1 MNKSIKIVCIFL
13 FSSPTLASEY
23 VYSSLQLGK
32 ATHKVDSNKMDNNP
46 LAVGINTAVLY
57 GEEDLKFGY
66 NANIN
71 YLTLDKNN
79 GSFNSLSSDISPII
93 SYHLTNNLNLY
104 SKIGL
109 SYTSTKYD
117 LQGVGKTKDN
127 SIGITYGAG
136 FNYVFKGNF
145 FIGAEIKMNQTTF
158 EYYDVENMS
167 YLINIGITN
176 I

>member
-1 MNKSIKIVCIFL
+1 MNKSIKIICIFL

-23 VYSSLQLGK
+23 VYSSLQLGE
-32 ATHKVDSNKMDNNP
+32 ATHKLGSNKMDDKP
-46 LAVGINTAVLY
+46 LAIGINTAVLY

-71 YLTLDKNN
+71 YLNSDKENF
-79 GSFNSLSSDISPII
+79 SFDSLSSDISPII

-117 LQGVGKTKDN
+117 LQDVDKTKDN
-127 SIGITYGAG
+127 SIGMTYGAG
-136 FNYVFKGNF
+136 FNYVFKDHF
-145 FIGAEIKMNQTTF
+145 FIGAEIKMNKTTF
-158 EYYDVENMS
+158 EYHDVENTS